1 MKHIATIL
9 AAGTVL
15 AFTAAAATS
24 QTTAPQTTAQG
35 KVEIVQKDAKGRA
48 TQVRIDGKVYA
59 VCMSDDQDSCINPRS
74 AGLNFGNY
82 ELKSWPGRP
91 ASERDLPRQ
100 ASL

>member
-1 MKHIATIL
+1 MKHIATVL

-15 AFTAAAATS
+15 AFTAAAETS
-24 QTTAPQTTAQG
+24 QTTTTQTKAE
-35 KVEIVQKDAKGRA
+35 VVQRDAKGRA

-59 VCMSDDQDSCINPRS
+59 VCMSDAQDSCINPRS

-91 ASERDLPRQ
+91 ASESAMPRQ

>member
-24 QTTAPQTTAQG
+24 QTTAQG
-35 KVEIVQKDAKGRA
+35 KAEIVQKNAKGQA
-48 TQVRIDGKVYA
+48 TQVRIDGKIYN
-59 VCMSDDQDSCINPRS
+59 VCLSDTQDSCINPRS

-82 ELKSWPGRP
+82 ELKHWPGRP
-91 ASERDLPRQ
+91 ASESQPRPTR
-100 ASL
+100 S